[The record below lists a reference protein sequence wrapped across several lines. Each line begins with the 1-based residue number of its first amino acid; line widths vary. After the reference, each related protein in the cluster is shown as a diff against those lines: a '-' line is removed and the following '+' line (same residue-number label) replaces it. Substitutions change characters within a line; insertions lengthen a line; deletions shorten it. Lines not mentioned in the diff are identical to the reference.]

1 MTTLAEVLREQGHD
15 LREARKLAGQG
26 RVWLGHT
33 PVTDMGREVD
43 EREVRVLMSRPA
55 HAPGRDAAVVVH
67 DDRLAVVYKPSGLL
81 SVPAPG
87 RREPS
92 VLSQVSRWLGHA
104 LAVHRI
110 DEGTSGLLLV
120 ARDVG
125 AQLDLKN
132 QLEAHSVERRYLALV
147 RGRFPGGEKRVDA
160 PLGRMGDGRR
170 GIVAG
175 GKPAITRLRAVDTCG
190 DVSVVE
196 ARLETGRTHQVRLH
210 LAHLGFPIL
219 GDDLYGGARFAR
231 LALHA
236 HVIGFRHPAG
246 DTRRYVSPLPD
257 ELWRRCVGSGGGSR
271 PSR

>member
-1 MTTLAEVLREQGHD
+1 MSTLAEVLRQRGHE
-15 LREARKLAGQG
+15 LRAARKLAGQG

-33 PVTDMGREVD
+33 PVMDMGREV
-43 EREVRVLMSRPA
+43 EASEVRVLMSRPA
-55 HAPGRDAAVVVH
+55 HVPGRDAAVVVH
-67 DDRLAVVYKPSGLL
+67 DERLAVVYKPSGLL

-92 VLSQVSRWLGHA
+92 VLSQVGRWLGQA
-104 LAVHRI
+104 LPVHRI
-110 DEGTSGLLLV
+110 DEGTSGLMLV
-120 ARDVG
+120 ARDER
-125 AQLDLKN
+125 AQLDLKA
-132 QLEAHSVERRYLALV
+132 QLEVHSVERRYLALV
-147 RGRFPGGEKRVDA
+147 RGRFPQGEKRVEA
-160 PLGRMGDGRR
+160 PLGRTGDGRR

-175 GKPAITRLRAVDTCG
+175 GKAAITYFRAVDTCG

-196 ARLETGRTHQVRLH
+196 ARLETGRTHQVRIH

-246 DTRRYVSPLPD
+246 DARRYVSPLPD
-257 ELWRRCVGSGGGSR
+257 ELWRRAWGTAGVSR
-271 PSR
+271 QG